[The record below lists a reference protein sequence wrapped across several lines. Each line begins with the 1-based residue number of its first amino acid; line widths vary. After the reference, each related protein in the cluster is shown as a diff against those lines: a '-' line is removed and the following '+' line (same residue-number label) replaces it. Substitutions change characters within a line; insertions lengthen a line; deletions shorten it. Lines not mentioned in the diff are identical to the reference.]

1 MKRKYSEEDCRFL
14 ADVIPGKSYNEI
26 ISLYNAAFDNP
37 LTKLQLKGFIANHGV
52 KTGPPS
58 RYVKGH
64 TPNNK
69 GQHGPQYGYKPTYFK
84 KGNISGKYLPVGS
97 TRVNAHGH
105 IKIKVADPNKWRM
118 AHVLLWE
125 ASNGPIP
132 KGYTLIFGD
141 GNKQNITMENLVLV
155 SRGELLVMNRFG
167 LKGGNADLTRACVS
181 VVDLIMK
188 IKQRKTEG
196 YDGKE

>member
-1 MKRKYSEEDCRFL
+1 MGGQRSHSPSFWMAKMKRKYSEEDCRFL

-84 KGNISGKYLPVGS
+84 KGEYIGKILACWQYA
-97 TRVNAHGH
+97 R
-105 IKIKVADPNKWRM
+105 KC
-118 AHVLLWE
+118 
-125 ASNGPIP
+125 
-132 KGYTLIFGD
+132 
-141 GNKQNITMENLVLV
+141 
-155 SRGELLVMNRFG
+155 
-167 LKGGNADLTRACVS
+167 TRAYKNKGSGSQQMAYGSCS
-181 VVDLIMK
+181 FMGSIQWSYTKGLYAHI
-188 IKQRKTEG
+188 RRR
-196 YDGKE
+196 